1 MLIFDITIAGISE
14 AKLVIVNEKKKI
26 IIIEKGLISL
36 GISSKKYMSL
46 GNISTFRRNDKK
58 TLMDSMFS
66 EKRIPKIIPKTV
78 AIKPIVKPVK
88 KKDFTIELLLNPNV
102 FKIAISLVLFLIK
115 NKTKEIAI
123 LKTLGLSDNSII
135 KSFFLTGFTIGLV
148 ATVFGIILGILFSE
162 NIESIRVFLSYILNI
177 EIFPSDVYFLEE
189 MPSELNA
196 SSIIIIFIFSLATT
210 SLASLVPAIAISR
223 MNTIKALKYE

>member
-1 MLIFDITIAGISE
+1 VLIFDITIAGISE

-88 KKDFTIELLLNPNV
+88 KKDFIIELSLSPKV

-115 NKTKEIAI
+115 IVRPEII
-123 LKTLGLSDNSII
+123 LNAATIII
-135 KSFFLTGFTIGLV
+135 KV
-148 ATVFGIILGILFSE
+148 KII
-162 NIESIRVFLSYILNI
+162 NITFLSTL
-177 EIFPSDVYFLEE
+177 
-189 MPSELNA
+189 
-196 SSIIIIFIFSLATT
+196 
-210 SLASLVPAIAISR
+210 R
-223 MNTIKALKYE
+223 ALKNDLF